1 MCFYPEHPEHPERF
15 CKSAIRSPCFHR
27 AAVLYVELQFVE
39 MFWLTINKEQLTISE
54 NAYAFWLY
62 KKAL

>member
-27 AAVLYVELQFVE
+27 AAVLYVELQFIGE
-39 MFWLTINKEQLTISE
+39 TGLLRYI
-54 NAYAFWLY
+54 A
-62 KKAL
+62 